1 MVLERAKAKKRTVIY
16 SDTGRGDA
24 SSFKNYK
31 PAPKAYST
39 NTSDGSFM
47 NYSFSILRLLCHC
60 FIISATCG
68 FSGILYDYTPCE
80 SPAPK
85 IGAQ

>member
-1 MVLERAKAKKRTVIY
+1 MDKVLERAKAKKRTVIY

-39 NTSDGSFM
+39 NTSDGGSDNESDDDLFD
-47 NYSFSILRLLCHC
+47 NSCHGLLEYPDGKL
-60 FIISATCG
+60 SKMG
-68 FSGILYDYTPCE
+68 
-80 SPAPK
+80 K
-85 IGAQ
+85 K